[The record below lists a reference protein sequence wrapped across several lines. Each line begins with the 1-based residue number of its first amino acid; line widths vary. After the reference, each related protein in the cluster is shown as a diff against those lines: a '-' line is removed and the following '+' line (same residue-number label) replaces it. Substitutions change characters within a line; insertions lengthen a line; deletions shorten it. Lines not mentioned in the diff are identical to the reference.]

1 MPFGRLNQAQRK
13 ALEAVIKGRLVTDL
27 GAGDCGLSYA
37 LLKLGALEVVA
48 VDKEPIESRKPL
60 RVTYIRSYFVDYHK
74 DIGVAFV
81 AWPPNWMCPG
91 LINLLAR
98 APYVVYLG
106 KNTDGDA
113 CGFPKMF
120 EYLLTRE
127 VISYVPDKPN
137 TLIVY
142 GPKASVRAP
151 MGEECA
157 GLLNERIMLLY
168 EEVEP
173 HSKSTRQQE
182 ANEKQSS
189 IRPDSG
195 SK

>member
-1 MPFGRLNQAQRK
+1 MPFGKLNQAQRRT
-13 ALEAVIKGRLVTDL
+13 LEAVIKGRLVTDL
-27 GAGDCGLSYA
+27 GAGDCRLAYE

-48 VDKEPIESRKPL
+48 LDKEPIEAREPL
-60 RVTYIRSYFVDYHK
+60 RVTFVRSYFVDYHK
-74 DIGVAFV
+74 DIGVAFMS
-81 AWPPNWMCPG
+81 WPPNWMCPG
-91 LINLLAR
+91 LVNLLAR

-151 MGEECA
+151 TGEEHA

-173 HSKSTRQQE
+173 HPNSPNQRETNEQQ
-182 ANEKQSS
+182 KT
-189 IRPDSG
+189 IRPDSD
-195 SK
+195 SE